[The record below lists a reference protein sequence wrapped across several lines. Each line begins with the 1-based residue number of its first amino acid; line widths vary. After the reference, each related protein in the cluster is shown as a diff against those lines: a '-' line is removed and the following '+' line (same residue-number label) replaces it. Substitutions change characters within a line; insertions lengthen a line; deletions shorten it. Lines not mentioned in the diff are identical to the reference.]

1 MTQSIVRRLDAS
13 GLDLRAWSGDEP
25 RQEASASN
33 DAALAQQR
41 LAEAQRQQQDELER
55 QRERGYQAG
64 VTEGKATAEKR
75 AQAELATMKKRL
87 EEEWAKAQGHLDA
100 ERTALQALATRLEQV
115 LGEADKAAEEAAV
128 QAAYAAL
135 ARVLGAREAEG
146 ELMRDLCRQALSDA
160 GGETHVLWVCEQDH
174 ALLGELTSTE
184 LRVDPAL
191 ERGQV
196 RLQSRLGHYDTG
208 LDVRLEQI
216 RQAFLAGLVLH
227 RTKATA

>member
-1 MTQSIVRRLDAS
+1 MTHSFVRRLDAS

-33 DAALAQQR
+33 DAAHAQQR
-41 LAEAQRQQQDELER
+41 LAEAQRQQQVELES

-64 VTEGKATAEKR
+64 MAEGKAKAEKY
-75 AQAELATMKKRL
+75 AQAELTTVKKRL
-87 EEEWAKAQGHLDA
+87 EAEWAKAQEHLDE
-100 ERTALQALATRLEQV
+100 ERVALQALAARLELV
-115 LGEADKAAEEAAV
+115 LVEAERAAEEAAV
-128 QAAYAAL
+128 HAAYAAL
-135 ARVLGAREAEG
+135 VRILGTREAEG
-146 ELMRDLCRQALSDA
+146 GLMRDLCRQALSDA
-160 GGETHVLWVCEQDH
+160 GGETHVLWVCELDH
-174 ALLGELTSTE
+174 ASLGDLTSAE
-184 LRVDPAL
+184 LRIDPAL

-227 RTKATA
+227 RTKAQT